1 MNKTTLCVGLLFLL
15 WTAVPAAGAE
25 EIRQPITI
33 NEAVHTALAN
43 NLNLRLQQEE
53 AARTLGT
60 AQAEE
65 GTFDPSLAAE
75 AMNQKQDTTPV
86 ALGSSQQETNTQWN
100 ARLSKRLTT
109 GTELDLSW
117 QNRRL
122 ETDSLF
128 YPISPIYN
136 SGLNFGIRQPLLQG
150 LGSEVQTAG
159 LEAARRQAEAAA
171 FQVDSRAADL
181 AAEVKNAY
189 WELVFAWQDIEVR
202 KLALTLAEK
211 LRDET
216 KEMIEVGMLAAVE
229 IYEPESEVALRE
241 RQLIGGEWAIGVAED
256 ELKLLLNTEDWNSGL
271 DPQDRPRMII
281 TEPAFDQVLANAM
294 ANRPDIKAADLQV
307 EAARLRVA
315 AAKNRVLPSLDL
327 EGGVGIGGT
336 SDSYRNSLDNISR
349 DPDTVWRVGIVFST
363 PLGNNT
369 AKGEYHQAKASL
381 AKARTEAEF
390 LRQQIRR
397 GTREVVRDV
406 ELAIKG
412 VEAAK
417 KTSLATL
424 KRLEA
429 EQEKFEV
436 GRSTANDVLEAQE
449 AYAEAVSSENRV
461 RIEYAKTLAEL
472 DRIQG
477 IIRLAGNV
485 STP

>member
-1 MNKTTLCVGLLFLL
+1 MKKITLCIGLLFLL
-15 WTAVPAAGAE
+15 LTAATGAIAE
-25 EIRQPITI
+25 EVRQPLTI
-33 NEAVHTALAN
+33 NEAVRTALAN

-53 AARTLGT
+53 AVRTLGA
-60 AQAEE
+60 AQSEE
-65 GTFDPSLAAE
+65 GTFDPTLAAE
-75 AMNQKQDTTPV
+75 AMNQEQDTTPV
-86 ALGSSQQETNTQWN
+86 FLGSSQQETNTEWN
-100 ARLSKRLTT
+100 ARLSKRMTT

-136 SGLNFGIRQPLLQG
+136 SGLNFGVRQPLLQG

-171 FQVDSRAADL
+171 FQVDNRAADL

-202 KLALTLAEK
+202 KLALNLAEK

-241 RQLIGGEWAIGVAED
+241 RQLIGGEWAIGLAED
-256 ELKLLLNTEDWNSGL
+256 ELKLLLNTKDWNSTL
-271 DPQDRPRMII
+271 DPEDRPRMVVSS
-281 TEPAFDQVLANAM
+281 PDFDQVLANAL
-294 ANRPDIKAADLQV
+294 ANRADIKAADLQV
-307 EAARLRVA
+307 EAARLRMA

-327 EGGVGIGGT
+327 EGGVGVGGT
-336 SDSYRNSLDNISR
+336 SDSYRNSLDNISS
-349 DPDTVWRVGIVFST
+349 DPDTIWQVGIVFST

-369 AKGEYHQAKASL
+369 AKGDYHQAKASL

-390 LRQQIRR
+390 LRQQVRR
-397 GTREVVRDV
+397 STREVVRDV
-406 ELAIKG
+406 ELAVKG
-412 VEAAK
+412 VEAAE

-461 RIEYAKTLAEL
+461 RVEYVKTLAEL

-477 IIRLAGNV
+477 IIRFAEN
-485 STP
+485 SPNP

>member
-1 MNKTTLCVGLLFLL
+1 MNKIRLAAGLLFLL
-15 WTAVPAAGAE
+15 WTVVPWAFAE
-25 EIRQPITI
+25 EMRQPITL

-53 AARTLGT
+53 ADRTLGAVQT
-60 AQAEE
+60 EE
-65 GTFDPSLAAE
+65 GTFDPNLAAE
-75 AMNQKQDTTPV
+75 AMNQEQDITPV
-86 ALGSSQQETNTQWN
+86 ALGSSQQETNTAWN

-128 YPISPIYN
+128 YPISPTYN
-136 SGLNFGIRQPLLQG
+136 SGLNFGVRQPLLQG

-171 FQVDSRAADL
+171 FQVDSQAADL

-189 WELVFAWQDIEVR
+189 WELVFTWQDIEVR

-216 KEMIEVGMLAAVE
+216 KDMIEVGMLAAVD

-241 RQLIGGEWAIGVAED
+241 RQLIGGEWAIGAAED
-256 ELKLLLNTEDWNSGL
+256 ALKLLLNSENWRIGL
-271 DPQDRPRMII
+271 EPQDRPQMVII
-281 TEPAFDQVLANAM
+281 QPEFDLVLANAM

-307 EAARLRVA
+307 EAARLQVA
-315 AAKNRVLPSLDL
+315 AAKNRTLPSLDL

-336 SDSYRNSLDNISR
+336 SDSYSNSLDNISS
-349 DPDTVWRVGIVFST
+349 DPDTAWQVGIIFST

-369 AKGEYHQAKASL
+369 AKGEYLQAKASL
-381 AKARTEAEF
+381 AKARTAAEF
-390 LRQQIRR
+390 LRLQVRR
-397 GTREVVRDV
+397 TTREVVRDV

-412 VEAAK
+412 VEAAE

-429 EQEKFEV
+429 EQEKFAV

-449 AYAEAVSSENRV
+449 AYAEAISSENRV

-477 IIRLAGNV
+477 IIRFAENTLNQ
-485 STP
+485 